1 MARWGV
7 HPLSTALFILG
18 YALLLPIAFKMS
30 TVVER
35 QNRLALYGH
44 QVGVLIVILGWA
56 FRGAVFVAIGHAI
69 WLVLVHLW
77 FAHLGPGRKAAAK
90 AVTTMRQSR
99 SRRSTRRGG
108 STG

>member
-1 MARWGV
+1 M

-44 QVGVLIVILGWA
+44 QIGVVIVILGWA
-56 FRGAVFVAIGHAI
+56 FRGAVFVAIGHGV

-77 FAHLGPGRKAAAK
+77 FTYLGPGRKVAAK
-90 AVTTMRQSR
+90 TVTTMRRSQ
-99 SRRSTRRGG
+99 SRRSSRRGG